1 MTTDKIETLYTIS
14 EVAQKLHKSETSV
27 CRWITEGKLEYIQV
41 SPRRRVVSATQMV
54 NFLDSRTMKGPV
66 KLVDSK
72 SKTYDS
78 SCNCSLTTEN
88 EDLDVE
94 SLEKEIKRLCQ

>member
-1 MTTDKIETLYTIS
+1 MTTDKVGNLYTIS

-27 CRWITEGKLEYIQV
+27 GRWMKDGKLEYIQV
-41 SPRRRVVSATQMV
+41 SPRRRLVSETHMM
-54 NFLDSRTMKGPV
+54 NFLDRRTIKSPV
-66 KLVDSK
+66 KLVDRE

-78 SCNCSLTTEN
+78 SYNRSLTTEN